1 MAEAARRKPALERA
15 LEQWL
20 YKSRWLLAPIYL
32 GLTVALAG
40 LVVVMVQE
48 MVHAVSDVSLI
59 QPKYI
64 IVTTLSLIDVSLAAN
79 LVLIV
84 ILSGYEQFVA
94 RIDTGDEGGRLN
106 WMRAVDFS
114 GLKLRLLA
122 SLVAISAV
130 VLLRAFM
137 EITEG
142 VNGPDNRSLGWMIG
156 IHLTFVVSGLLLA
169 LMDYVVAKTHAK

>member
-1 MAEAARRKPALERA
+1 MSDPGSSKPALERF
-15 LEQWL
+15 LELWL
-20 YKSRWLLAPIYL
+20 FRSRWLLVPIYL

-64 IVTTLSLIDVSLAAN
+64 IVAILTMIDVSLAAN

-94 RIDTGDEGGRLN
+94 RIDAGMEGERLG
-106 WMRAVDFS
+106 WMKGVDFS
-114 GLKLRLLA
+114 GLKLRLIA

-130 VLLRAFM
+130 ILLRSFM
-137 EITEG
+137 ELSEG
-142 VNGPDNRSLGWMIG
+142 SGAPDAQTLGWMIG

-169 LMDYVVAKTHAK
+169 VMDYVVAKTRRE